1 MAEPNWYVFLS
12 HGSPDKPFVRRLKAS
27 IEACGYRTWIDENEM
42 FAGDALPARVSAA
55 LMNAGAYIAVISR
68 DSVES
73 KWFDYELQIATGQMI
88 GGKLLVIAARIDET
102 AIPAELESRIWADFR
117 GDFEDGLRTVLAAL
131 GRAVE
136 RRNENSEPPGE
147 DLVADSGLFNASS
160 DRASQLE
167 ELLGERVADV
177 VGATRLFELQT
188 ESIIDVPS
196 AQLLD
201 FLSHVSVL
209 VARTELT
216 PAEQG
221 AQLSSAEEH
230 LIRALLEGPEK
241 HVGQLVAQLEKRRN
255 ELVRSDSP
263 SGAGGDGARP
273 DQDIEAKW
281 KRIKE
286 GVAEAR
292 SGRLACDWDGA
303 FAAISRLHEVAV
315 LCDEL
320 AVQLDRHG

>member
-1 MAEPNWYVFLS
+1 M
-12 HGSPDKPFVRRLKAS
+12 
-27 IEACGYRTWIDENEM
+27 DENEM

-55 LMNAGAYIAVISR
+55 LMDAGAYIAVISR
-68 DSVES
+68 HSVES
-73 KWFDYELQIATGQMI
+73 RWFDYELQIATGRMI
-88 GGKLLVIAARIDET
+88 GGKLLVIAARVDDT
-102 AIPAELESRIWADFR
+102 PIPAELESRIWADFR

-136 RRNENSEPPGE
+136 RRNEDSEPPGE
-147 DLVADSGLFNASS
+147 DRAADGGLFNPSS
-160 DRASQLE
+160 NPASQLE
-167 ELLGERVADV
+167 EVLGERVADV

-188 ESIIDVPS
+188 ESIMDVPA

-216 PAEQG
+216 PAEQD
-221 AQLSSAEEH
+221 AQLSRAEEH

-241 HVGQLVAQLEKRRN
+241 HVWRLVAQLEERRN

-263 SGAGGDGARP
+263 SGAG
-273 DQDIEAKW
+273 QDIAAKW
-281 KRIKE
+281 ERIRE
-286 GVAEAR
+286 GIAEAR

-315 LCDEL
+315 LSDEL
-320 AVQLDRHG
+320 AAQLDRYPGPDR